1 MGNYNDFIKYLDDY
15 TGRKDAKG
23 YIDERIKKANEQIV
37 AAGDRLMTADADI
50 QQVLLEMQNDQ
61 NTFGDDIPGFDVD
74 EATFDANSLKSEE
87 RPEPPTWEPGDLNIT
102 VPPTDTWD
110 LSMLP
115 PSPTEPSLDPVD
127 LTLLTS
133 LEAPNSDAV
142 VGDPPG
148 SEFLFTPVE
157 YVANLADFLTA
168 EVKAAIS
175 ALENDSGITVE
186 SHVSLD
192 GSIGGIPLVNSS
204 IEEAVYARA
213 FSRIE
218 VEEAREISQAEKAIQ
233 ARGFS
238 LPPGALSSAISN
250 VRSNTARLLADVNKD
265 VIVSRI
271 ELEQKRTEYE
281 LKKAEQ
287 ITDAQFKHDSILVLL
302 EEANVK
308 YKEALARNIGI
319 YIEAGTK
326 LEEIL
331 SNIHI
336 NEENQRF
343 EAEKETFSSALKL
356 YNLKIDLFKEL
367 MQAYLTEVQAAVAT
381 IKAETDYNQAL
392 IDIYAGNIQ
401 AYNTLVGTE
410 KTKVEGSKVNA
421 EISNMGLMA
430 DIEKAKAENDR
441 YMALASEYESEVKA
455 YAALMDGLKT
465 AETLDLT
472 RYDIEAKGKGTEI
485 TALTA
490 KATAQIEQAVKMA
503 ALSIEALKSQTS
515 ISGSIVS
522 AALNAM
528 NTSASFGFGGSAS
541 QAHHSSTSK
550 GLSIGYSYSGLAED
564 VSSPITDI

>member
-1 MGNYNDFIKYLDDY
+1 MSNYSDFMDYLDDY
-15 TGRKDAKG
+15 TGRGDAKD
-23 YIDERIKKANEQIV
+23 YIDARILKANAQISTAETRLT
-37 AAGDRLMTADADI
+37 AADTAITQTLVD
-50 QQVLLEMQNDQ
+50 MQNDQ
-61 NTFGDDIPGFDVD
+61 TTFGDDIPGFDVD
-74 EATFDANSLKSEE
+74 DPIFDANILKSQVK
-87 RPEPPTWEPGDLNIT
+87 PEAPTWEPPELEIT
-102 VPPTDTWD
+102 VIPPEPWN
-110 LSMLP
+110 LSGLP
-115 PSPTEPSLDPVD
+115 APPDEPQIDPAD
-127 LTLLTS
+127 LTPLTS
-133 LEAPNSDAV
+133 LEAPNSDEV

-148 SEFLFTPVE
+148 SEFLFTPVA
-157 YVANLADFLTA
+157 YVANLADFLQG
-168 EVKAAIS
+168 EIKAAIS
-175 ALENDSGITVE
+175 ALETDSGIAVS
-186 SHVSLD
+186 SHVRLD
-192 GSIGGIPLVNSS
+192 GSTGGIPLVDNS

-218 VEEAREISQAEKAIQ
+218 VEEAREINHAEKAIQ

-238 LPPGALSSAISN
+238 LPPGALSASISN

-265 VIVSRI
+265 VIVSRL

-287 ITDAQFKHDSILVLL
+287 ITDAQFKHDSILVAL

-308 YKEALARNIGI
+308 YKEALAQNVGI

-326 LEEIL
+326 LEGIL

-343 EAEKETFSSALKL
+343 EAEKETFASTLKL
-356 YNLKIDLFKEL
+356 YNLKVDLYKEL

-381 IKAETDYNQAL
+381 IKAETDYNQSL
-392 IDIYAGNIQ
+392 IDIYAGEAQVYNI
-401 AYNTLVGTE
+401 LVGTE
-410 KTKVEGSKVNA
+410 KTKVEGFKVNA
-421 EISNMGLMA
+421 EVSNMGLMA
-430 DIEKAKAENDR
+430 DIEKAKAENER
-441 YMALASEYESEVKA
+441 YMALAGEYESEVKA

-528 NTSASFGFGGSAS
+528 NTSASFGFGGTAGQSHAS
-541 QAHHSSTSK
+541 SSRK
-550 GLSIGYSYSGLAED
+550 ALNIGYSYSGLTED
-564 VSSPITDI
+564 LEDPETNI